1 MSDAIAVSAQRS
13 IQQQRN
19 QVIATPKCG
28 ARGQLGIAS
37 ATLYTVPTVSNAPVS
52 YPKAILKSIVLC
64 NTDSSARTVT
74 LYLIESGGSVAAD
87 RAILSAASVAAGE
100 TWVVD
105 FGDGIPLE
113 TAETVRGL
121 ASVASKVTYRISVVE
136 LT

>member
-1 MSDAIAVSAQRS
+1 MSDTIAVSAQRS

-28 ARGQLGIAS
+28 GRGQLGLAS
-37 ATLYTVPTVSNAPVS
+37 ATLYTVPTVANAPVS
-52 YPKAILKSIVLC
+52 HPKAILKSIVLC

-74 LYLIESGGSVAAD
+74 IYLIESGGAVAAD

-105 FGDGIPLE
+105 FGDGIALE
-113 TAETVRGL
+113 TAETIRGL